1 MLLSKLISSHT
12 KSPESVLIAFKTTW
26 YKVNTPLL
34 FLSFINFF
42 ISIWLTLEQ
51 FLILGRHLHNL
62 HFLSIFRKM
71 AALYTAKSAKYT
83 ESQNKTEIKYKTISK
98 ITPKLLF

>member
-1 MLLSKLISSHT
+1 
-12 KSPESVLIAFKTTW
+12 
-26 YKVNTPLL
+26 
-34 FLSFINFF
+34 
-42 ISIWLTLEQ
+42 
-51 FLILGRHLHNL
+51 
-62 HFLSIFRKM
+62 M